1 MLAFWIGAKFCQIN
15 RVEPNLYYKK
25 NFAGS
30 AKGWPTNFIKIGEKN
45 KGMLQRHY
53 NVALVRERSQTQRE
67 QTKEKETI
75 QQRLLAELGEDP
87 SYPPHHDFFFYIL
100 GYLL

>member
-1 MLAFWIGAKFCQIN
+1 MEAFF
-15 RVEPNLYYKK
+15 
-25 NFAGS
+25 FAGS
-30 AKGWPTNFIKIGEKN
+30 AKGWPTNFIKIGEEN

-53 NVALVRERSQTQRE
+53 NVALVRERSQTHRE

-87 SYPPHHDFFFYIL
+87 SYPPHRDFFFYIH
-100 GYLL
+100 GSIHIH